1 MMMAVALLTAM
12 DIRDGTDKCKN
23 EKISR

>member
-1 MMMAVALLTAM
+1 MAVALLTAM